1 MNIIE
6 IWNTLWNKRKIL
18 IINFVILAI
27 LSITISLILPV
38 WYKSTVVV
46 LPPKS
51 ESSLP
56 GIGVLGD
63 LALGG
68 ILTPGNENQN
78 RFLAILNSRRLL
90 TDVIQK
96 YDLMTVYDKE
106 LMVETIKELKG
117 NMDVEIG
124 EELQINISVL
134 DKDPERVADMAN
146 YIVKR
151 MDDINIELSTKRA
164 RENRIFMEERL
175 FFMLDSLSTLENNLK
190 KFMEENGI
198 ISFED
203 QIAVGVSTAGE
214 IKLMLMQQESELNV
228 ASKMMDQDNPRVVQ
242 LKMELQELKKHYDQ
256 FFSEKG
262 MEKLIPN
269 LSNAPELG
277 IELEKYKRQIEYF
290 TKVLTYL
297 GPQVEQ
303 YRAEELKE
311 IPSIEILDH
320 AVVPEKKSKPKRSI
334 IVIVSTFLG
343 TALAAFYLLASEKIK
358 RMNTLKS

>member
-1 MNIIE
+1 
-6 IWNTLWNKRKIL
+6 
-18 IINFVILAI
+18 
-27 LSITISLILPV
+27 
-38 WYKSTVVV
+38 
-46 LPPKS
+46 
-51 ESSLP
+51 
-56 GIGVLGD
+56 
-63 LALGG
+63 
-68 ILTPGNENQN
+68 
-78 RFLAILNSRRLL
+78 
-90 TDVIQK
+90 
-96 YDLMTVYDKE
+96 MTVYDKE

-124 EELQINISVL
+124 EELQLNISVL

-228 ASKMMDQDNPRVVQ
+228 ASKMMDPDNPRVVQ

-290 TKVLTYL
+290 TKVLSYL

-358 RMNTLKS
+358 RMNTSKF